1 MDDFWVNESDLKD
14 GKGCGCCAGTKV
26 IVGINDISTTLP
38 WAVPYID
45 DINYVYKHTKT
56 SMKKTDMTC
65 PTCGFKKK
73 ISVAHLYFQS
83 FGCPYCSD
91 GFSYPEKFFLNVI
104 EQVGIQF
111 KYQLNKSDFAWCDK
125 YRYDFY
131 LPEYNCIIETNGAQ
145 HYADGWK
152 KIDLQR
158 KINKK
163 KKELALQNGIEYY
176 IELNCSESDKEYIR
190 QSLIKS
196 NIPFDI
202 SNVDFDKADLAAQ
215 KNVLITVCETYKN
228 MPNMTLINI
237 ANQYH
242 IHLGTVVRYLKKGRE
257 LGLCEYR
264 EPMKGNHKNSKG
276 D

>member
-1 MDDFWVNESDLKD
+1 M
-14 GKGCGCCAGTKV
+14 
-26 IVGINDISTTLP
+26 
-38 WAVPYID
+38 
-45 DINYVYKHTKT
+45 
-56 SMKKTDMTC
+56 
-65 PTCGFKKK
+65 
-73 ISVAHLYFQS
+73 
-83 FGCPYCSD
+83 
-91 GFSYPEKFFLNVI
+91 I

-158 KINKK
+158 KIDKK

-176 IELNCSESDKEYIR
+176 IELNCSESDKEYIK
-190 QSLIKS
+190 QSIIKS

-215 KNVLITVCETYKN
+215 KNVLIAVCEIYKN
-228 MPNMTLINI
+228 MPNMTLMNI

-242 IHLGTVVRYLKKGRE
+242 IHIGTVVRYLRKGRE